1 MPYDA
6 HDSPF
11 LAEMKVSAAEY
22 QTHSLAIANS
32 HYDKDA
38 ASEAKLRHLVDF
50 CDAYAHWQGAAAAA
64 ATAGASP
71 AEPADNVDSDDDEF
85 IVSSGS
91 SGSSK
96 PLHAGGA
103 GSPPPM
109 ELKQQQPQHKR
120 QQRRVESKR
129 PAADNAPSDSSDDDD
144 DDDHEAKLRA
154 DSDDDDCGAAVQDE
168 QEYMPDRIVA
178 KKTVRWQNF
187 YLIHWLGYSEAERTW
202 EPAAFFDEYC
212 TKQTHDFYKSRVPV
226 RIVSQRLRAG
236 GGAGASSS
244 SAAAVYYEV
253 QWQGQVETTLEP
265 AADLADRPQLL
276 EDWQQREQQRAA
288 RKHRRSSSS
297 SGTNSTASET
307 SQRPPKSRR
316 LQGKD
321 A

>member
-1 MPYDA
+1 LRRHARLLAADRSAGTSAGGWTHFVKATFAKHSSTKRAPSASLCRSIFVTWLNGMPYDA

-71 AEPADNVDSDDDEF
+71 AEPADNVDSDDEEF
-85 IVSSGS
+85 IVSSGSSGSSSGSSGSS

-109 ELKQQQPQHKR
+109 HAGGAGSPPPMDLKQQQPQHKR

-129 PAADNAPSDSSDDDD
+129 TAADNALSDSSDDD

-202 EPAAFFDEYC
+202 EPAAFFE
-212 TKQTHDFYKSRVPV
+212 R
-226 RIVSQRLRAG
+226 
-236 GGAGASSS
+236 
-244 SAAAVYYEV
+244 AAALASVRTRFALR
-253 QWQGQVETTLEP
+253 TTL
-265 AADLADRPQLL
+265 
-276 EDWQQREQQRAA
+276 
-288 RKHRRSSSS
+288 
-297 SGTNSTASET
+297 TCT
-307 SQRPPKSRR
+307 
-316 LQGKD
+316 
-321 A
+321 